1 MCFIKYKVK
10 SFLVIIWLIWIVA
23 PGYEWWVGEKK
34 TYMSLVVQFI
44 VGEFELVEADH
55 LPHPGVPW
63 GQRVRVDVGPR
74 RHRGVCVP
82 CHHPFGAVVHVPGRQ
97 ETGLSTTR
105 TFLLHYLTFS
115 IKVDLQDQSPACPD
129 FNGWTLKAFLNLN
142 YVLSLV
148 ARSMVFV
155 LFKHR
160 KWSSMIGLTE
170 EHTGLH
176 ADVHFK
182 Y

>member
-1 MCFIKYKVK
+1 MQWPPPPLRVM
-10 SFLVIIWLIWIVA
+10 S
-23 PGYEWWVGEKK
+23 GGKK
-34 TYMSLVVQFI
+34 RSVPYMSLVVQFI
-44 VGEFELVEADH
+44 VGELELVEADH

-97 ETGLSTTR
+97 ETGLSTKR
-105 TFLLHYLTFS
+105 TFLLRYLTFS
-115 IKVDLQDQSPACPD
+115 MKADLQYQSAACSD
-129 FNGWTLKAFLNLN
+129 FSGWTLNLN
-142 YVLSLV
+142 YLD

-160 KWSSMIGLTE
+160 KWSFMIGLTE

-176 ADVHFK
+176 TAVH
-182 Y
+182 